1 MEPCSSVKNTALRI
15 KERIKR
21 LCVRNKQ
28 NENEF
33 SCYMPSHFIDKRNM
47 KMVKIR
53 KDRFQSNILIRAT
66 LDNFSEEGYL
76 AANIDVQQAVTNHF
90 IKSGYDHFI
99 NHGKKENRLQY
110 IHYDLKSGNEL
121 EIQKMYF
128 ENVHLQIDTNSA
140 CNLMCRTCPRG
151 VRVMKNERKFMDY
164 SLFKSI
170 IDKAK
175 INNIRSLEMHN
186 WTEPFLHPQL
196 TEFAAYAK
204 AKDFSVC
211 ISSNL
216 ALPNISHLAAILQEI
231 DTLYVSVS
239 GFTQATYSINHKCG
253 KIDNVKNNLE
263 KIIQIMEKTSFTP
276 NVIIKYLEFSYNKA
290 EFFDF
295 EKFIK
300 GSPIKIEH
308 IDASGDPL
316 DTRLKQHYEKLNNQ
330 SIQHLSKIFCKN
342 IMQRRGKVCRN
353 IYYAIPI
360 DCSGNVHLCCF
371 LPNFDYTK
379 IGHFLDLDLAT
390 IQYLRQAHPSCLN
403 CKNFH
408 ENSCEENAY
417 FFQTIINSLLL
428 EPIPD
433 EQSNSSDDA
442 SI

>member
-1 MEPCSSVKNTALRI
+1 MPLRTSRLTRQDLPRPAARACRPRAQRRTMEPCSSVKNTALRI

-76 AANIDVQQAVTNHF
+76 AANIDVQQAVTNHV

-110 IHYDLKSGNEL
+110 IRYDLKSGNEL

-263 KIIQIMEKTSFTP
+263 KIIQIMEKTSFGTRP
-276 NVIIKYLEFSYNKA
+276 GSVGGLGWRRSWQGYRLGPARVRGTAWVAWVPAKGRGVCAGWPAVAVEVLVVA
-290 EFFDF
+290 EAFVYAV
-295 EKFIK
+295 
-300 GSPIKIEH
+300 H
-308 IDASGDPL
+308 
-316 DTRLKQHYEKLNNQ
+316 
-330 SIQHLSKIFCKN
+330 FC
-342 IMQRRGKVCRN
+342 
-353 IYYAIPI
+353 AP
-360 DCSGNVHLCCF
+360 
-371 LPNFDYTK
+371 
-379 IGHFLDLDLAT
+379 
-390 IQYLRQAHPSCLN
+390 
-403 CKNFH
+403 
-408 ENSCEENAY
+408 
-417 FFQTIINSLLL
+417 
-428 EPIPD
+428 
-433 EQSNSSDDA
+433 
-442 SI
+442 